1 MRKAGKMSGTAM
13 LNKMALKRLAMTA
26 ATWAALSLPAAA
38 QNRFET
44 VVTVDD
50 AIITEYEI
58 GQRSRFLQ
66 LLNAPGSTREG
77 AIKALIEDRL
87 KMQAAR
93 TAGLELDAEGLDG
106 ALSEFAGRAN
116 LSKAEFI
123 TALERAGVSEE
134 TFRDFVGVN
143 VIWGD
148 VIRARY
154 GNRVQI
160 SEADIDRVL
169 GASGGAT
176 SIRVLMSEIIIPA
189 PPPQAAQAQA
199 RAEQAAQAKSVAEF
213 ASFARRFSA
222 TASRSRGGRLDWVP
236 LNNLPAQLRGLILG
250 LAPGEVTDPLPIPG
264 AIALFQLRDIQEVD
278 APAQEYSAIEYAA
291 YYMAGGRSPE
301 TLAAAEKLKAQV
313 DVCDDLY
320 AVAKGQPAEALVRGT
335 LEPKDIP
342 QDIAIELAKLDP
354 GEVSTN
360 LTRSNG
366 QSLVFL
372 MMCGRTAALNE
383 DVGRDAVAN
392 NLRQQ
397 RLTGYA
403 DSLLSELQ
411 SNARIVRK

>member
-1 MRKAGKMSGTAM
+1 MWKAGKMSGTAM
-13 LNKMALKRLAMTA
+13 LSKMTLKKLAMTA

-38 QNRFET
+38 QNLFAT
-44 VVTVDD
+44 AVTVDD
-50 AIITEYEI
+50 ANITEYEI

-66 LLNAPGSTREG
+66 VLNAPGATRDG
-77 AIKALIEDRL
+77 AITALIEDRL
-87 KMQAAR
+87 KTQAAR
-93 TAGLELDAEGLDG
+93 SAGLELDANGLDG
-106 ALSEFAGRAN
+106 AMSDFAARAN
-116 LSKAEFI
+116 LSKAEFL
-123 TALERAGVSEE
+123 TALGRAGVSEE
-134 TFRDFVGVN
+134 TFRDFVSVN
-143 VIWGD
+143 IIWRD
-148 VIRARY
+148 LIRAKY

-160 SEADIDRVL
+160 SEADIDRAL
-169 GASGGAT
+169 GTSGGAT
-176 SIRVLMSEIIIPA
+176 SIRVLLSEIIIPA
-189 PPPQAAQAQA
+189 PPPQAAKAQA
-199 RAEQAAQAKSVAEF
+199 RAEQAAQAKSIAEF

-222 TASRSRGGRLDWVP
+222 TATRSRGGRLEWVP
-236 LNNLPAQLRGLILG
+236 LNNLPAQLRGVILG
-250 LAPGEVTDPLPIPG
+250 LAPGEVTAPLPIPG
-264 AIALFQLRDIQEVD
+264 AIALFQLRDIQETD
-278 APAQEYSAIEYAA
+278 APSQEFSAIEYAA

-301 TLAAAEKLKAQV
+301 TLAAAEKLETQI

-320 AVAKGQPAEALVRGT
+320 AIAKDKPAEALVRGA
-335 LEPKDIP
+335 LAPKDIP

-360 LTRSNG
+360 LTRSDG

-383 DVGRDAVAN
+383 DVGRDAVAA